1 MTIKQCNSC
10 KYHILVKEFE
20 EGCFL
25 LGKFMK
31 GENCELYRQGKI
43 NQEHKE
49 YFARLGKE
57 YPFTEI
63 KLFGKR
69 W

>member
-10 KYHILVKEFE
+10 KHHILVKELGE
-20 EGCFL
+20 TCFL
-25 LGKFMK
+25 YPNKFFMK
-31 GENCELYRQGKI
+31 NKNCEFYKDGKI

-49 YFARLGKE
+49 YFLKNGKK

-63 KLFGKR
+63 R
-69 W
+69 

>member
-25 LGKFMK
+25 LLGKFMK
-31 GENCELYRQGKI
+31 GENCELYRRGKI
-43 NQEHKE
+43 NQGHKE
-49 YFARLGKE
+49 YFASRGKE

-63 KLFGKR
+63 R
-69 W
+69 

>member
-10 KYHILVKEFE
+10 KYHILVKELE
-20 EGCFL
+20 ECCFFIKN
-25 LGKFMK
+25 KFMK
-31 GENCELYRQGKI
+31 SENCELYRQGKI

-49 YFARLGKE
+49 FFTRLGKE

-63 KLFGKR
+63 R
-69 W
+69 

>member
-10 KYHILVKEFE
+10 KYYIYVKELKE
-20 EGCFL
+20 TCFL
-25 LGKFMK
+25 YPNKFFMK
-31 GENCELYRQGKI
+31 NKNCEFYKNGKI

-49 YFARLGKE
+49 YFKRIGKK

-63 KLFGKR
+63 R
-69 W
+69 